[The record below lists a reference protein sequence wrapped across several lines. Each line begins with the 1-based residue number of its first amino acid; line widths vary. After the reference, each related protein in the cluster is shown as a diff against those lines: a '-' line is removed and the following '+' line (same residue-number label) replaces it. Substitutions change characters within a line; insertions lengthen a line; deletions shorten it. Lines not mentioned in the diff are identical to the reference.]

1 MVFYSNVNNKKSLRE
16 MTSLVTELRAHFP
29 VDSEDANKIIFVIAT
44 NPEVIMPIQTEFKSN
59 LEGIQMLF
67 LPAKIISQ
75 DVVLDT
81 LKTHLPR
88 LKLIEDLSLKKYVK
102 FVKNSETEFK
112 INELDSQ
119 CEKERKESL
128 SRIFTP
134 QRF

>member
-1 MVFYSNVNNKKSLRE
+1 MVFYSNANNKKSLSE

-102 FVKNSETEFK
+102 FVKNSEIEFK
-112 INELDSQ
+112 INESDSQ
-119 CEKERKESL
+119 DEKERKESF

-134 QRF
+134 